1 MILYHGSKTGISG
14 RIRYDYGRATCDFGR
29 GFYAGEKKEQPVS
42 LVAGFEK
49 ATLYTL
55 ECSFDGLNVF
65 SFDDTYESR
74 MDWAL
79 FVAYNRNILDFSVYP
94 RLKKRFDTWIREYDV
109 ICGNI
114 ANDRMTIALDY
125 FYRGLLCDR
134 ALLDALEYVKL
145 GKQYVFKSERSCADT
160 VLHIV
165 DEHRLTP
172 EEKRLTGIQ
181 NKNILRQNRDVIEQ
195 LQTRYRRAADALFY
209 DEVLSAKEA
218 AS

>member
-1 MILYHGSKTGISG
+1 
-14 RIRYDYGRATCDFGR
+14 
-29 GFYAGEKKEQPVS
+29 
-42 LVAGFEK
+42 
-49 ATLYTL
+49 
-55 ECSFDGLNVF
+55 
-65 SFDDTYESR
+65 
-74 MDWAL
+74 
-79 FVAYNRNILDFSVYP
+79 
-94 RLKKRFDTWIREYDV
+94 
-109 ICGNI
+109 
-114 ANDRMTIALDY
+114 MTIALDY